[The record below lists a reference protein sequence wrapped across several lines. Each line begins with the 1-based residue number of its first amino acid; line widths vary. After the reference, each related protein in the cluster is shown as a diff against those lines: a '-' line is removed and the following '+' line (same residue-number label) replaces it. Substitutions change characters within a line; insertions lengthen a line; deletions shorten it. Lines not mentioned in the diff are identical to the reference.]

1 MYVSLCSDTVGIKI
15 PFGHAEI
22 HLYDLLCANSLY
34 FVFYCGLLTQGKK
47 MDSRAHRNIDTI
59 KSERKRDKGG
69 QAEKGVENKDRY
81 KATACS

>member
-1 MYVSLCSDTVGIKI
+1 
-15 PFGHAEI
+15 
-22 HLYDLLCANSLY
+22 
-34 FVFYCGLLTQGKK
+34 